1 MQTLFK
7 EIEFMLLEK
16 ILRHSYWSQNKHLL
30 WCHFSFYWTPSS
42 VEPQYYKTIIMLPIL
57 RFHKLLYKLEF
68 RGKKTTKVSQ
78 SLIAKMLRN
87 EVIIDALGLPF

>member
-1 MQTLFK
+1 M
-7 EIEFMLLEK
+7 
-16 ILRHSYWSQNKHLL
+16 
-30 WCHFSFYWTPSS
+30 
-42 VEPQYYKTIIMLPIL
+42 EPQYYKTIIMLPIL